1 MGLKLFEWGKL
12 EKGFK
17 QFLAKTALFILLF
30 ILFSGI
36 VGINLYSNGLLEK
49 WKFEIYGRLGYII
62 LFSIAGF
69 ILVYRERLLKI
80 ESFRYKIKDFIFFV
94 FSIILLLGFYFL
106 EKNIFLIEL
115 NLINIIWVHAFGLLI
130 FLFLGLGVYGG
141 SFVWGFFRKFGKEI
155 GYFFI
160 FGAVCASLMGFAW
173 SLWPYLSLFVTKA
186 VYFLLNFIGD
196 VKLIPPRT
204 IIFKDFGAQI
214 GEACSGIYSM
224 FLFSALYLFIIFLDW
239 NKVNKKR
246 AVLLLIPAVLGAFLI
261 NIIRVFLLFVIGAF
275 VSKEIALGMY
285 HSYTGMIFFLI
296 YFGVFWFLFYN
307 WMKKREF
314 REVGFVK
321 KKYKNMMGDSLYR
334 NSIYLIVGTLLMS
347 VLGFIFWMIGA
358 RLFSTEQ
365 VGLATTLISVMGL
378 ITSFSLLGFNSG
390 LIRYLPSM
398 EERDKKINTSF
409 TLIAIVTV
417 IISAIFLL
425 SVRMFSP
432 KLMFIHDNV
441 ILAFVFIF
449 FMVFASFN
457 SLIDSVF
464 IAYRSAK
471 FILLKNS
478 IYSLLKIALLSS
490 FVWLGAYGIFSSH
503 MAGLIVGFFVLFF
516 ILIFK
521 FDYKPKFAFYDSII
535 RKIGRYSF
543 GNYLAGFIGGLP
555 SMVVPILILN
565 KLGAESSAYYYMAM
579 MIATLLFTIPQ
590 ATSNSLFAE
599 GSYDIKNIKIQIK
612 KAFKIIALLLI
623 PAILIVASLGQY
635 VLLLFGKEYS
645 VEGFRFLQLM
655 AFSGVF
661 VGMNGIFGTLLRIK
675 KRIRALIVISVISMA
690 LILGL
695 SYLLVDYGLWGIGL
709 AWLIGQAVISG
720 VYWVCRNL

>member
-1 MGLKLFEWGKL
+1 MKE
-12 EKGFK
+12 
-17 QFLAKTALFILLF
+17 QYTRRDYLAQDRTHLANERTLLAYWRTAL
-30 ILFSGI
+30 
-36 VGINLYSNGLLEK
+36 
-49 WKFEIYGRLGYII
+49 
-62 LFSIAGF
+62 A
-69 ILVYRERLLKI
+69 
-80 ESFRYKIKDFIFFV
+80 
-94 FSIILLLGFYFL
+94 FL
-106 EKNIFLIEL
+106 
-115 NLINIIWVHAFGLLI
+115 
-130 FLFLGLGVYGG
+130 
-141 SFVWGFFRKFGKEI
+141 
-155 GYFFI
+155 
-160 FGAVCASLMGFAW
+160 
-173 SLWPYLSLFVTKA
+173 
-186 VYFLLNFIGD
+186 
-196 VKLIPPRT
+196 
-204 IIFKDFGAQI
+204 
-214 GEACSGIYSM
+214 
-224 FLFSALYLFIIFLDW
+224 
-239 NKVNKKR
+239 
-246 AVLLLIPAVLGAFLI
+246 VLGAFLI

-314 REVGFVK
+314 RTVGFVK
-321 KKYKNMMGDSLYR
+321 KKYGDVMGDSLYR

-661 VGMNGIFGTLLRIK
+661 VGMNGIFGKLLRVK

-709 AWLIGQAVISG
+709 AWFIGQAVISV